1 MKLFNKKTVTILFF
15 MLFLSM
21 IPAANYTLL
30 HFGTSCPANEPCV
43 IPVWFSPVIYAP
55 SGVLFAGLA
64 LVLRD
69 ILQRLAGLY
78 LAVIA
83 VIIGTILSYLYV
95 NPALALAGCCAYFLS
110 EISDTVVYSI
120 LQKYNL
126 VLAVLISASLGL
138 IIDSVVFLHLAFHNF
153 EFIGGQ
159 IIGKFWMVLISIPL
173 IKFTRN
179 KLSYI

>member
-1 MKLFNKKTVTILFF
+1 MKLTNKQLATVVFF
-15 MLFLSM
+15 ILFLSM

-30 HFGTSCPANEPCV
+30 HFGISCPANQPCI

-78 LAVIA
+78 LALIA
-83 VIIGTILSYLYV
+83 VVIGTILSYLYV
-95 NPALALAGCCAYFLS
+95 NPALALAGCSAYFLS
-110 EISDTVVYSI
+110 EMTDTVVYSF

-126 VLAVLISASLGL
+126 ILAVLVSASFGVV
-138 IIDSVVFLHLAFHNF
+138 IDSTIFLHLAFHSY

-159 IIGKFWMVLISIPL
+159 IIGKFWMVLLSIPL
-173 IKFTRN
+173 IKFARSRLN
-179 KLSYI
+179 YI